1 MREKMN
7 KVIKRGAIFFLLLL
21 MLLQI
26 PAVNALFTG
35 GTAVAAKETPAYY
48 IKVNK
53 QCNTVT
59 VYGKNKKG
67 KYTVPVKAF
76 VCSAGEY
83 TPLGTFKTSNKY
95 TWRALVENTWGQY
108 ATRIT
113 GSILFHSVPYTKM
126 SPDSL
131 MKGEYDKL
139 GELASHG
146 CIRLSVMDAK
156 WIYDNCESGTLVT
169 IYESEDPGPLGKPE
183 GRKIGDEATWDPT
196 DIWSEGNPFD
206 NYLPRIVGKSVVTV
220 ESAEEYYEAE
230 EIKAYSSIGYEI
242 TESLVSEGEVLDTPG
257 VYRIVYSITDEFG
270 RENSKIRLVKVTGRP

>member
-1 MREKMN
+1 MN
-7 KVIKRGAIFFLLLL
+7 KGFKKGIIFFLLFAVI
-21 MLLQI
+21 MQM
-26 PAVNALFTG
+26 PAVSGLFAGSVAL
-35 GTAVAAKETPAYY
+35 AAESTPAYY

-139 GELASHG
+139 GEHASHG
-146 CIRLSVMDAK
+146 CVRLSVMDAK
-156 WIYDNCESGTLVT
+156 WIYENCVSGTKVT

-206 NYLPRIVGKSVVTV
+206 QALPRIVGKSVVTV
-220 ESAEEYYEAE
+220 GSAKEYYEDE
-230 EIKAYSSIGYEI
+230 NIKAYSSIGFEKADGL
-242 TESLVSEGEVLDTPG
+242 SVEGEVKDNPG
-257 VYRIVYSITDEFG
+257 VYRLVYTVTDEFG
-270 RENSKIRLVKVTGRP
+270 RQNSKVRIVKVTGTQEK